1 MVERAKATEAYPIDI
16 LKNISR
22 LSFADRFKKIN
33 KGEVIMIS
41 DKTIWFSLEFQLL
54 SIMTYIMQPAWLNT
68 RVGKLEAKCRQAQ
81 GRSQGSL

>member
-22 LSFADRFKKIN
+22 LSFADRCKIIV

-54 SIMTYIMQPAWLNT
+54 SIMTYIMQPA
-68 RVGKLEAKCRQAQ
+68 
-81 GRSQGSL
+81 